1 MPTPTVG
8 PEHIRTQNC
17 AIADGD
23 WHVLLQQNT
32 VWRGGDFDIRSHKI
46 ADAASCPAERLCYGR
61 DVHCPSFVTFR
72 LVAGEFNS
80 YGSVASLFDPFFLR
94 HSYPRAKMALVS
106 RCKISELGGKS
117 SSPGWDSRLPLW
129 EALGPS
135 VLRPAQLCHEGKPPS
150 AHGKSSHERGYAS
163 GIWGTD
169 RPGEER

>member
-1 MPTPTVG
+1 MVLTAATREGLEKHDNLFAFSSVNNPCRRDGLTSEPDADPTVG
-8 PEHIRTQNC
+8 PEHIRTQNG

-80 YGSVASLFDPFFLR
+80 
-94 HSYPRAKMALVS
+94 
-106 RCKISELGGKS
+106 
-117 SSPGWDSRLPLW
+117 
-129 EALGPS
+129 
-135 VLRPAQLCHEGKPPS
+135 
-150 AHGKSSHERGYAS
+150 
-163 GIWGTD
+163 
-169 RPGEER
+169 

>member
-8 PEHIRTQNC
+8 PEHIRTQNG

-61 DVHCPSFVTFR
+61 AVHCPSFVTFR

-80 YGSVASLFDPFFLR
+80 YVSVASLVDTFFLR
-94 HSYPRAKMALVS
+94 HSYHFANIAVVS
-106 RCKISELGGKS
+106 RCNIGERGGKS
-117 SSPGWDSRLPLW
+117 SSPGCDFRLPL
-129 EALGPS
+129 
-135 VLRPAQLCHEGKPPS
+135 
-150 AHGKSSHERGYAS
+150 
-163 GIWGTD
+163 
-169 RPGEER
+169 